1 MALKIFELQE
11 QCIIDTFLI
20 KLTQFEKTGKL
31 EKNLFRWKIWK
42 LKSTFE
48 INQEKM
54 KESTRPIKESS
65 VHLLPFKKIEN

>member
-31 EKNLFRWKIWK
+31 EKKFIPLENL
-42 LKSTFE
+42 
-48 INQEKM
+48 
-54 KESTRPIKESS
+54 
-65 VHLLPFKKIEN
+65 KIETHFRN